1 MDNFWNRI
9 TQINNKQR
17 AKGIREYGQTLEEN
31 DDLTVVETLTM
42 IEEELVDA
50 LNYIE
55 KVKELLQS
63 NETLTGDLLKLFVN
77 YLRY

>member
-1 MDNFWNRI
+1 MDNFWNRV

-31 DDLTVVETLTM
+31 DDLSVIDTLTM
-42 IEEELVDA
+42 LEEELVDA

-55 KVKELLQS
+55 KIKDLLQS
-63 NETLTGDLLKLFVN
+63 NETLTGDLLKLFAN